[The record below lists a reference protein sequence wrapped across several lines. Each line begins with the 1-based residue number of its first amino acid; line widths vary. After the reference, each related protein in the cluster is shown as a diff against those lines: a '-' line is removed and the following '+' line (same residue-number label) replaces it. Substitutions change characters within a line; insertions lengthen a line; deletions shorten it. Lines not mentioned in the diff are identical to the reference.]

1 MLKVCENISIS
12 NGLCWSPDGLT
23 MYHADSPTHEIFQYD
38 FDPNTASVSNKR
50 SFVTTEQM
58 IFPDGSE
65 VDAAGYIWNAQWGGG
80 QVVRSLTLPVTNPTS
95 IAIGGPNMDWLIIT
109 SAKHSLSAEQLS
121 DVYIYQL
128 VGINGLQSHLAEI
141 SKIFT

>member
-1 MLKVCENISIS
+1 
-12 NGLCWSPDGLT
+12 

-65 VDAAGYIWNAQWGGG
+65 VDAARYIWNAQ
-80 QVVRSLTLPVTNPTS
+80 
-95 IAIGGPNMDWLIIT
+95 
-109 SAKHSLSAEQLS
+109 
-121 DVYIYQL
+121 
-128 VGINGLQSHLAEI
+128 
-141 SKIFT
+141 